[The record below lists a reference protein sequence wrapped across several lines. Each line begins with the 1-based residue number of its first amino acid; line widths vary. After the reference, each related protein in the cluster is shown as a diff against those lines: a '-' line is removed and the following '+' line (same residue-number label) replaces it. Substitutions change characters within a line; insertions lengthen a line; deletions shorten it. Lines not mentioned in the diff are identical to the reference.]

1 MKAQIAGSFGIGLAV
16 AAVLFL
22 PLVLWQY
29 RRFGR
34 FDLLR
39 MLWTA
44 AGFVYAAGLVAFTIF
59 PLPDFSGDFCATSA
73 THPLWDPLRFPR
85 EALEVLR
92 DKGAV
97 ALAGDFLVWEF
108 AMNMVLF
115 IPFGLMVRRVLEWPR
130 GLVLVAGLGLSIL
143 IELTQMTGNWYL
155 APCPYRFADTT
166 DLVTNTTGTA
176 IGILLEALT
185 PRLLS
190 SKTHLLAQRDRA
202 RPVTAMRRLLGMALD
217 GWYLIGAALSGGT
230 LGSVGYTAAYRGHGE
245 LTETQMFALEHW
257 ILTGAWGTTI
267 IVALL
272 PALVGT
278 GASLGQRTV
287 YLRPDGPC
295 TSRLR
300 YLLRAASVQGAVPT
314 MLYLGFPWFLLAPLW
329 VLLALLWAMLD
340 SRGLSHRIAGL
351 GIADARADAHLAVSA
366 GA

>member
-39 MLWTA
+39 ILWTA

-85 EALEVLR
+85 AALAVLHE
-92 DKGAV
+92 KGPI

-155 APCPYRFADTT
+155 APCPYRYADTT
-166 DLVTNTTGTA
+166 DLFTNTTGTA
-176 IGILLEALT
+176 IGIALEALT

-190 SKTHLLAQRDRA
+190 SKTHLFAQRDRA

-217 GWYLIGAALSGGT
+217 SWFLIGAALSGGT
-230 LGSVGYTAAYRGHGE
+230 LGSVGYAVAHRGQSG

-257 ILTGAWGTTI
+257 ILTGAWVTAV

-278 GASLGQRTV
+278 GASWGQRSV
-287 YLRPDGPC
+287 YLRPDGPR

-300 YLLRAASVQGAVPT
+300 CLLRAASVQVAVPT
-314 MLYLGFPWFLLAPLW
+314 MLYLRFPWFLLAPL
-329 VLLALLWAMLD
+329 LALLAFLWAVPD
-340 SRGLSHRIAGL
+340 PRGLSYRVAGL
-351 GIADARADAHLAVSA
+351 GITDARR
-366 GA
+366 